1 MRIVIAGGSGFLG
14 RALSAALLEAGHD
27 VVVLGRRASPRA
39 GSLGPGVTYAAWTPD
54 GREGDWA
61 ASCAGAE
68 AIVNLAGES
77 LAARRWSES
86 QKTVLLRSRID
97 SAESLVA
104 LISTMTPAPASFI
117 SSSAIGFYGDRGD
130 EILTEDSPAGT
141 GFLAELVRQ
150 WEQVAARAV
159 DLTRVV
165 VVRSGLVLDPREGA
179 LSSMLLPFK
188 LGLGGPFGS
197 GKQYVSWIHRDD
209 WVALVRWLIETPA
222 VSGPVNATA
231 PNPVPGAEFART
243 LGKALH
249 RPAFMPAPSFALR
262 LMLGEM
268 ADPLILTGQRVV
280 PARATQAGFRF
291 AFEDLGAALT
301 DLLGR

>member
-1 MRIVIAGGSGFLG
+1 MKIVIAGGSGFLG
-14 RALSAALLEAGHD
+14 RALSTALLEAGHE
-27 VVVLGRRASPRA
+27 VVVLGRRASARA
-39 GSLGPGVTYAAWTPD
+39 GSLGPRVTYAPWTPD
-54 GREGDWA
+54 GRVGDWA
-61 ASCAGAE
+61 AACAGAGV
-68 AIVNLAGES
+68 IVNLAGES

-86 QKTVLLRSRID
+86 QKAVLLRSRID

-104 LISTMTPAPASFI
+104 LISTMTPAPATFI

-130 EILTEDSPAGT
+130 ETLTEDSPAGT

-179 LSSMLLPFK
+179 LPRMLLPFK

-197 GKQYVSWIHRDD
+197 GRQYMSWIHRDD
-209 WVALVRWLIETPA
+209 WVALVRWLIETPT

-231 PNPVPGAEFART
+231 PNPVANAEFTRT

-249 RPAFMPAPSFALR
+249 RPSFMPAPAFALR

-280 PARATQAGFRF
+280 PARASQAGFRF
-291 AFEDLGAALT
+291 VFEDLGPALA

>member
-1 MRIVIAGGSGFLG
+1 
-14 RALSAALLEAGHD
+14 
-27 VVVLGRRASPRA
+27 
-39 GSLGPGVTYAAWTPD
+39 
-54 GREGDWA
+54 
-61 ASCAGAE
+61 
-68 AIVNLAGES
+68 
-77 LAARRWSES
+77 
-86 QKTVLLRSRID
+86 
-97 SAESLVA
+97 
-104 LISTMTPAPASFI
+104 
-117 SSSAIGFYGDRGD
+117 
-130 EILTEDSPAGT
+130 
-141 GFLAELVRQ
+141 
-150 WEQVAARAV
+150 
-159 DLTRVV
+159 V